1 MGKIIKEEAMMDL
14 AEQLMSVF
22 STEIKVNHLQELGEE
37 ICLVYL
43 IDYHTRKHYVGFDD
57 MAGFLF
63 VKSNNRFNVFWAF
76 QTHCGGDR
84 GDYDG
89 LIIDRAKLQNL
100 KESLDIIEDENRY
113 DWIKGTDNHNDRIK
127 VAKLIEDIK
136 LCEGL

>member
-1 MGKIIKEEAMMDL
+1 MLEL
-14 AEQLMSVF
+14 AEQLISYF
-22 STEIKVNHLQELGEE
+22 SSEIKVNHLQERGED
-37 ICLVYL
+37 IYLVYL

-63 VKSNNRFNVFWAF
+63 VKSDNRYKVFWAF
-76 QTHCGGDR
+76 QTHCRGGR

-89 LIIDRAKLQNL
+89 LIIDRAKPQNL
-100 KESLDIIEDENRY
+100 KESLAIIEDENRY